1 MSYLQSI
8 FDNEDCTHGGE
19 DDRGGQRP
27 GCAGGRNSMEGG
39 KESVGSGISLIAETS
54 RNRKKFA
61 GRYEKWKIQYVG
73 IVQTIDCILRI
84 NIS

>member
-1 MSYLQSI
+1 
-8 FDNEDCTHGGE
+8 
-19 DDRGGQRP
+19 
-27 GCAGGRNSMEGG
+27 MEGG
-39 KESVGSGISLIAETS
+39 KESVGSGISLVAETS

-73 IVQTIDCILRI
+73 IVKTVDCILRI